1 MGNESHTTKTKMMR
15 ILLLLITSLF
25 FTQLRAQE
33 APPNTNVYLFN
44 LSKGA
49 DSYNLAEPRF
59 LTQFNQYGYNNQ
71 PRFIGNSSLLLTVQ
85 IPGDPQTD
93 LYLLNLEESIKT
105 RFTATNESEYSP
117 QMISGKTGGGEMGS
131 SRISCIRVA
140 TDDQSTQYLW
150 EYPLDR
156 SSQGK
161 AILEDLTGIGYY
173 AWSGTNKLALFVVGE
188 PHTLVVANL
197 ATGDQITVTSG
208 IGRCLQRFPNGDVAF
223 VQMIDDK
230 TWLLKR
236 LNMATY
242 QPELV
247 TAMLEGVED
256 FVLLNDGTVLMG
268 KGSKLYKFNR
278 NEDISWKEVADL
290 SNHGIRNI
298 SRMAVSFDGSQLAIV
313 N

>member
-1 MGNESHTTKTKMMR
+1 MMR
-15 ILLLLITSLF
+15 ILLLLFTSLF
-25 FTQLRAQE
+25 FTQLLAQD

-49 DSYNLAEPRF
+49 ESLTLTEPRF
-59 LTQFNQYGYNNQ
+59 LTRFNQYGYNNQ

-85 IPGDPQTD
+85 IPGDTQTD
-93 LYLLNLEESIKT
+93 LYLLNLKDRIKT
-105 RFTATNESEYSP
+105 RFTATYESEYSP
-117 QMISGKTGGGEMGS
+117 QIISGAMGKGTKGS
-131 SRISCIRVA
+131 TRVSCIRVA
-140 TDDQSTQYLW
+140 TDDNATQYLW

-156 SSQGK
+156 SNQGK
-161 AILEDLTGIGYY
+161 AILDDLTGIGYY
-173 AWSGTNKLALFVVGE
+173 AWSGMNKLALFVVGE

-197 ATGDQITVTSG
+197 LTGDQITVTSD

-256 FVLLNDGTVLMG
+256 FVLLNDGTVIIG

-278 NEDISWKEVADL
+278 NVDISWKEVADL
-290 SNHGIRNI
+290 SSYGIRNI
-298 SRMAVSFDGSQLAIV
+298 TRMAVSSDGSQLAIV